1 MSTLLQSGPPG
12 DPATPDGR
20 VPGSL
25 SPAGTPYHRTPVP
38 SRSADA
44 RGSARMAVRDALDG
58 SGAVILGPPGIGK
71 TTLAREAVDL
81 CEDGFRVHLRGSPLS
96 AQTPYGAMAWL
107 LSDLPPQDLVNPV
120 QVLRALES
128 LLIRLAGGRRIILV
142 IDNAEGID
150 DLGVLVTS
158 ELCRRGTV
166 ALLLI
171 CGDLLGC
178 HQDYVRLWTD
188 GTLKRID
195 LAPMDLPETAELLA
209 TAAGGPLT
217 TLAQEKLWQ
226 QSRGN
231 PLLAALL
238 CRDHKAAKAL
248 VLRRGYWT
256 WTGPLVHSGELP
268 DRVETVLRRF
278 TPGERHAVEILA
290 LCGGLPLETLLQL
303 LPAHTVDAL
312 EEGSLVTIG
321 GGPGQPVRL
330 AWNLQPATIAARIP
344 FGRSRDL
351 WTEVTRVVNPQLLS
365 GDAAAGMAAWSLSVG
380 VSLDPDEALAAA
392 RWSNETGDVDAALR
406 YSRAVPSPRPLPLV
420 LEEAAA
426 LRSIGNHAQAH
437 RCLAAAQTG
446 SEASHDRH
454 ISLLTQ
460 RALAAARI
468 LDSTDDPPALLQQ
481 AERLLPEDEGANPGP
496 GLRLTLARAEILSLD
511 GRLGDLPA
519 SLGDDFAD
527 PAAPSDLR
535 LMAGIRRG
543 QQDAAAGRF
552 DEALELVALIR
563 SRLAGGISADV
574 RTREQLFHHLFFL
587 LIRCGELGQALAMT
601 ELVARPGNGTGLRA
615 AAGTELPAGLVH
627 AYAGR
632 GDTAMDF
639 LNPALAQLESRDP
652 DNMLPLASAAAAY
665 SDFLGP
671 EPGMQPDRE
680 AYAESGYR
688 TDPYLETAVRYF
700 RILSTPAGTGRTAE
714 QLHTRAGHARAEGN
728 LPDALLCYGAA
739 ALRGS
744 RAAAADLSA
753 AASSANGIPGLL
765 YRNLADGLLE
775 KDAATLIRAGETA
788 LGQSN
793 TLLAYEAAGAARS
806 FAADGGGRALSR
818 RARQLEHVTFR
829 ELSPANSIEH
839 GLSRLGHF
847 ERELALLAAAGETSA
862 RLGERFHL
870 SARTVDWHLGR
881 IFARLSVSGRSDLRA
896 ALSGKTT

>member
-20 VPGSL
+20 ATQSGSA
-25 SPAGTPYHRTPVP
+25 SGARRDRP
-38 SRSADA
+38 SAPPRSADT
-44 RGSARMAVRDALDG
+44 RRSARLAVRDALNE

-81 CEDGFRVHLRGSPLS
+81 CGDGFRVHLRGSPLS
-96 AQTPYGAMAWL
+96 LQTPYGALAWL
-107 LSDLPPQDLVNPV
+107 LSDLPPNDLVNPV

-128 LLIRLAGGRRIILV
+128 LLTRLAEGRRIILI

-209 TAAGGPLT
+209 DAAGGPLT

-238 CRDHKAAKAL
+238 CKDHKAAQAL

-256 WTGPLVHSGELP
+256 WAGPLVHSGELP

-290 LCGGLPLETLLQL
+290 LCGELPLDTLLQL
-303 LPAHTVDAL
+303 MPAHTVDAL

-351 WTEVTRVVNPQLLS
+351 WTEVTRIVNPHELS
-365 GDAAAGMAAWSLSVG
+365 GNAAAGMAAWSLSVG
-380 VSLDPDEALAAA
+380 VALGPDEALAAA
-392 RWSNETGDVDAALR
+392 RWSNKTGDTEAALR
-406 YSRAVPSPRPLPLV
+406 YSRAVPAPRPLPLV

-426 LRSIGNHAQAH
+426 LQSIGNHAQAH
-437 RCLAAAQTG
+437 RCLAAAKTG
-446 SEASHDRH
+446 TEAPVDGR

-468 LDSTDDPPALLQQ
+468 RDSTDDPPALLEQ
-481 AERLLPEDEGANPGP
+481 AERLLPKDEGANPGP
-496 GLRLTLARAEILSLD
+496 GLRVTLARAEILSLD
-511 GRLGDLPA
+511 GRLSDLPV

-527 PAAPSDLR
+527 PAAPPDLR

-552 DEALELVALIR
+552 DEAMTLVALIR
-563 SRLAGGISADV
+563 SRLAGGIPADA
-574 RTREQLFHHLFFL
+574 RTREQFFHHLFLL
-587 LIRCGELGQALAMT
+587 LIRCGELGQALALT
-601 ELVARPGNGTGLRA
+601 ESVAPPGNGTGLRA
-615 AAGTELPAGLVH
+615 AAGTELPTGLVH

-632 GDTAMDF
+632 GDIALDF
-639 LNPALAQLESRDP
+639 LKPALAQLESRDP

-665 SDFLGP
+665 ADSLGP
-671 EPGMQPDRE
+671 EPGRQPDRD
-680 AYAESGYR
+680 AYAETGYR
-688 TDPYLETAVRYF
+688 TDPPLETAVRYF
-700 RILSTPAGTGRTAE
+700 RILGAPAGSGRTAE
-714 QLHTRAGHARAEGN
+714 QLRTRAEHARAGGN

-753 AASSANGIPGLL
+753 AASSVNGVPGLL
-765 YRNLADGLLE
+765 YRNLAAGLLE
-775 KDAATLIRAGETA
+775 KDPATLIRAGETA
-788 LGQSN
+788 LEQSN
-793 TLLAYEAAGAARS
+793 TLLAYEVAGAARS
-806 FAADGGGRALSR
+806 LAADGGGRALAR
-818 RARQLEHVTFR
+818 QARQLEHVTFR
-829 ELSPANSIEH
+829 DLSPANSIER
-839 GLSRLGHF
+839 GLARLGHF

-881 IFARLSVSGRSDLRA
+881 IFTRLSVSGRSDLRA